1 MAKST
6 ITHAQSRR
14 NNRPS
19 APAAAT
25 RRLRAVAWLG
35 LLSGAAALSLPGCAS
50 DGQNVQSVGAA
61 GSSAGSHAAGG
72 TGGSTT
78 ASASTQGDPG
88 QGDGKDVITIG
99 DSYMSLFVNGI
110 QQSLEKISMRDYR
123 NYAFPGT
130 LVLNEQ
136 IPNQYK
142 MAVTEDPNIK
152 TVVMTGG
159 GNDVLNSTCTGT
171 CQEVVDKVSARL
183 DMLFADMATNGVQ
196 DIVLISYGYPA
207 DVARHESLDYSRSLL
222 PKECS
227 KDHMPRCH
235 FIDPIKEL
243 DGKISSDGIHPTAEG
258 FDILGQMVWDLMQA
272 EHMRR

>member
-1 MAKST
+1 M
-6 ITHAQSRR
+6 
-14 NNRPS
+14 
-19 APAAAT
+19 
-25 RRLRAVAWLG
+25 
-35 LLSGAAALSLPGCAS
+35 
-50 DGQNVQSVGAA
+50 QSVAAA
-61 GSSAGSHAAGG
+61 GSGAGSPASGGSAGSAGSA
-72 TGGSTT
+72 GSTP
-78 ASASTQGDPG
+78 ASTQGDPG

-142 MAVTEDPNIK
+142 MAVTENPSIK

-159 GNDVLNSTCTGT
+159 GNDVLNSSCTGT

-183 DMLFADMATNGVQ
+183 DMLFADMGTNGVQ

-207 DVARHESLDYSRSLL
+207 DTTRHASLDYSRSKL
-222 PKECS
+222 PEECS
-227 KDHMPRCH
+227 KDRMPRCH
-235 FIDPIKEL
+235 FIDPVKEL

-258 FDILGQMVWDLMQA
+258 YDILGGMVWDLMQA